1 MSESDGKACRKWWHR
16 ERAGVHEIVDAQ
28 GDVLVR
34 ESTQRDA
41 VLSGL
46 ALAKTLG
53 VAVTIV
59 GDGASGRGP
68 HTSVAAR
75 EIAVR

>member
-41 VLSGL
+41 VLDVVSVSGL
-46 ALAKTLG
+46 RTDGERAVEAVGIALAL
-53 VAVTIV
+53 
-59 GDGASGRGP
+59 
-68 HTSVAAR
+68 
-75 EIAVR
+75 